1 MSVYKR
7 QVWRGI
13 KVDRFK
19 KLDFVIEALK
29 VKIMLG
35 WVLLLKWLQ
44 ASKMESSHKTAFK
57 WHILARLFEQLCR
70 FSPVHVNCYGSLM
83 QIMTNVP
90 KPTDQA
96 MDIEHSITLK

>member
-1 MSVYKR
+1 
-7 QVWRGI
+7 
-13 KVDRFK
+13 
-19 KLDFVIEALK
+19 
-29 VKIMLG
+29 MLG

-44 ASKMESSHKTAFK
+44 AIKMKIDIKPHLSDIF
-57 WHILARLFEQLCR
+57 WHVCLNSCCR
-70 FSPVHVNCYGSLM
+70 ISPVHVNCYGSLM